1 MTNVWGLPGE
11 MDLPVSRIRHSIEEP
26 SKEVLEI
33 LLVLLD
39 SGAAIKRLR
48 LANAYEAIV

>member
-1 MTNVWGLPGE
+1 MANVWGLPGE
-11 MDLPVSRIRHSIEEP
+11 LDLPVSRIRHSIEEP

-33 LLVLLD
+33 LLVDLD